1 MCNANRHIL
10 HGVKYLLPEYLL
22 NPKLFAVYTFVHYFV
37 RPLKIAN
44 ANTETL
50 YQDIPKGKLNKN
62 SLEPINLFKG
72 DNLITSMP
80 VKSQGK

>member
-1 MCNANRHIL
+1 MFTAYVFFN
-10 HGVKYLLPEYLL
+10 YS
-22 NPKLFAVYTFVHYFV
+22 V
-37 RPLKIAN
+37 RPLKITTAN
-44 ANTETL
+44 IKTL

-62 SLEPINLFKG
+62 FIEPINLFEG

>member
-1 MCNANRHIL
+1 M
-10 HGVKYLLPEYLL
+10 L
-22 NPKLFAVYTFVHYFV
+22 NICYQDSESKDVLFAAYVFFNYSV
-37 RPLKIAN
+37 RPLKITIAN
-44 ANTETL
+44 IKTL

-62 SLEPINLFKG
+62 FLEPINLFEG